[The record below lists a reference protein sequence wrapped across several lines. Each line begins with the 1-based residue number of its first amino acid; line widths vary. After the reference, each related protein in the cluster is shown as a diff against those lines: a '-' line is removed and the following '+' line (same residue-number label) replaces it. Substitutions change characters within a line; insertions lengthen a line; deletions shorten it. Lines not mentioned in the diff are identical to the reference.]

1 MKQAIQQYVSSGRI
15 QTEVDDSAA
24 TQAEADQ
31 RHIDEIMYGEGNE
44 AFYADLREQDARF
57 QRSQLIDGINP
68 TTGTHFT
75 AMEHRDVLV
84 HLTLTPDERRA
95 INYWSSVEHESL
107 QDSIALEVEAA
118 WRDHK

>member
-1 MKQAIQQYVSSGRI
+1 MKQAMQQYVSSGRM
-15 QTEVDDSAA
+15 QKERDDSAA
-24 TQAEADQ
+24 IQAEADQ

-44 AFYADLREQDARF
+44 AFYADLRKQDERF

-75 AMEHRDVLV
+75 PMEHRDVLV
-84 HLTLTPDERRA
+84 HLALTPDERRA
-95 INYWSSVEHESL
+95 IDYWSSVEHESL
-107 QDSIALEVEAA
+107 QDSIAYEVEAA